1 MVPPR
6 NISPGSYGWFA
17 AAKYFEFS
25 YCQLKRKI
33 EKPGKIIVLGAGLVG
48 SAIAADLQRSGH
60 EVTAADLEPG
70 ALEKLATQH
79 GIVTRTADFTDPA
92 TLRELVADQ
101 DLVVGAAPG
110 AFGYQLME
118 QVIRL
123 GKNMVDISF
132 CLEDYLQLDGLAKEK
147 GVTVIA
153 DMGVAPG
160 MCNAIL
166 GFHDSNMEVESYKCI
181 VGGLP
186 EKRTWPL
193 EYKSSWSPIDCIEE
207 YIRPAR
213 LVRNGK
219 VITLPALSE
228 TALVE
233 FDEVGTLEEWNSDG
247 LRSLLQ
253 TMPHIPDMV
262 EKTLRYPGTINYV
275 KALREL
281 GYFSYEAIEVKGEMI
296 RPIDL
301 TAKLLFPLWKL
312 DDGEGEFTVMRVTIT
327 GNEDGR
333 QVTYRYDLYDRYD
346 ESTGT
351 LSMARTT
358 GYTCAGT
365 ADLLLRDRIAA
376 RGVLAP
382 EIIGSNEDNFQFL
395 LEYLAERSVE
405 YKVSKY

>member
-1 MVPPR
+1 MPR
-6 NISPGSYGWFA
+6 
-17 AAKYFEFS
+17 
-25 YCQLKRKI
+25 
-33 EKPGKIIVLGAGLVG
+33 KIIVLGAGLVG
-48 SAIAADLQRSGH
+48 STIAADLHLSGYD
-60 EVTAADLEPG
+60 VISADMDPAALKKAESVN
-70 ALEKLATQH
+70 
-79 GIVTRTADFTDPA
+79 GIQTRKADFTQPDV
-92 TLRELVADQ
+92 LRELVEDR

-110 AFGYQLME
+110 ALGFQLME

-132 CLEDYLQLDGLAKEK
+132 CPEDYLQLDALAKEN
-147 GVTVIA
+147 GVTVVA

-166 GFHDSNMEVESYKCI
+166 GFHDQQMEVESYKCI

-207 YIRPAR
+207 YTRPAR

-228 TALVE
+228 AALVE

-247 LRSLLQ
+247 LRSLLV

-281 GYFSYEAIEVKGEMI
+281 GYFSYEKIEVKGELI

-301 TAKLLFPLWKL
+301 TARLLFPLWKL
-312 DDGEGEFTVMRVTIT
+312 DEGEAEFTVMRVTIA
-327 GNEDGR
+327 GR
-333 QVTYRYDLYDRYD
+333 EAGRPVTYHYDLYDRYD
-346 ESTGT
+346 ESTDT
-351 LSMARTT
+351 LSMSRTT

-365 ADLLLRDRIAA
+365 ADLLLKNRITS

-382 EIIGSNEDNFQFL
+382 EMIGRNEADFRSL
-395 LEYLAERSVE
+395 MDYLAARGVM
-405 YKVSKY
+405 YKVSRC